1 MRRPYPALIFTMMI
15 VGAAIG
21 ACTSLITKPDA
32 TPRTPLE
39 IAELTYVQGSVF
51 YEAGMESLQSLRAE
65 RKVSNEQWARIDAA
79 QKIVQKYAAE
89 YSNLLAAWRA
99 TGKKPDGFD
108 AAATK
113 VQGAGADI
121 AAVLAE
127 VQR

>member
-1 MRRPYPALIFTMMI
+1 MRRATLTLIFAVLL
-15 VGAAIG
+15 VGCAG
-21 ACTSLITKPDA
+21 LTTKPDA

-51 YEAGMESLQSLRAE
+51 YKAGMESLQSLRAE
-65 RKVSNEQWARIDAA
+65 RKVSDAQWARIDAA
-79 QKIVQKYAAE
+79 QKIVQTYATQ

-108 AAATK
+108 AAATR

>member
-1 MRRPYPALIFTMMI
+1 MRRATLPLLLLLLLLLLIGCAGLT
-15 VGAAIG
+15 
-21 ACTSLITKPDA
+21 TKPDT

-39 IAELTYVQGSVF
+39 IAELNYVQGSMF
-51 YEAGMESLQSLRAE
+51 YEAGMEALQSLRAE
-65 RKVSNEQWARIDAA
+65 HKVSNEQWARIDAA
-79 QKIVQKYAAE
+79 QKTVQKYAAE

-99 TGKKPDGFD
+99 TGKKPTGFD

-121 AAVLAE
+121 ATVLAE